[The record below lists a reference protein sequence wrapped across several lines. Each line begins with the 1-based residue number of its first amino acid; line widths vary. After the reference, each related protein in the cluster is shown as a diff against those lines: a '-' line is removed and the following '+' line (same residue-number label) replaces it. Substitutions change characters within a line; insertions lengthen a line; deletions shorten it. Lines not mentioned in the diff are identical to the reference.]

1 MVKFTEIFSKP
12 KQYDP
17 VREHITESYGV
28 REVFLNPKYIISARE
43 NTSLYEK
50 SQREEMVEGLN
61 KNLFFTEISLDTPGN
76 SARLLNIVGAPEFVL
91 EKIREVGG

>member
-17 VREHITESYGV
+17 VRERVTESYSV
-28 REVFLNPKYIISARE
+28 REVFLNPRYIISARE
-43 NTSLYEK
+43 DVALHEK
-50 SQREEMVEGLN
+50 SQREEIIEGLN
-61 KNLFFTEISLDTPGN
+61 RNALFTEISLATPGN
-76 SARLLNIVGAPEFVL
+76 SARLLSIVGPPELVL